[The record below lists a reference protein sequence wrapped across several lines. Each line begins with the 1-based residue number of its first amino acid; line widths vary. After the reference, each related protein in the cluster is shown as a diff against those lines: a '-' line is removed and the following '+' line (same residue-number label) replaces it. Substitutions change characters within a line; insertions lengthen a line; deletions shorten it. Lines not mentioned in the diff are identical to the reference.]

1 MEYDPSVF
9 NEKLWWKMEETFIN
23 INRNKQIF
31 IPSEINTG
39 WGENHTPLPLKL
51 NGRSLECLYFD
62 NQLF

>member
-1 MEYDPSVF
+1 
-9 NEKLWWKMEETFIN
+9 MEETFID
-23 INRNKQIF
+23 INRNKLIF